1 MLSSIMMILTFLG
14 EKIMRKV
21 LLAST
26 ALVALGSVSAMAAD
40 ISISGSSEMVLDM
53 GNSAD
58 SDDSGLASET
68 DVNITFSNTSDSGIT
83 TSLNYGIDET
93 STNDDMIVSVSG
105 LAGMTI
111 SYTNAP
117 DDHALTAGDI
127 DPAGTAEERA
137 PAAAEMHANTYTGA
151 LPAIGDNHVTLTLPS
166 MVDGLTIAGSL
177 GNTAATGTHNV
188 ADTTTGEAASYR
200 ITYDAGVARVV
211 YGEVRGHTQTDTH
224 LGVSLPLG
232 AATIQLAQNS
242 NDEADVDNSATLI
255 GVTYA
260 LDDALTLGLEMD
272 KGENGTAAQDYEMT
286 SIGATYVIAPGLS
299 ASLTSAETDSADA
312 AGVEQSHTFT
322 SIGLHVSF

>member
-1 MLSSIMMILTFLG
+1 
-14 EKIMRKV
+14 MRKV

-58 SDDSGLASET
+58 SDDSSLASET

-83 TSLNYGIDET
+83 TSLNYGIDEGAN
-93 STNDDMIVSVSG
+93 NDDMIVSVSG

-111 SYTNAP
+111 SYTNST

-127 DPAGTAEERA
+127 EASGTAEERA
-137 PAAAEMHANTYTGA
+137 PADTEMHANTYTGG
-151 LPAIGDNHVTLTLPS
+151 LPGIGANHVTVTLPS
-166 MVDGLTIAGSL
+166 LVDGLTIAGSL
-177 GNTAATGTHNV
+177 GNTAATGNHNTV
-188 ADTTTGEAASYR
+188 DATTGEAASYR
-200 ITYDAGVARVV
+200 LTYDAGVARVV

-224 LGVSLPLG
+224 LGVSVPLG
-232 AATIQLAQNS
+232 AATIMIAQNS
-242 NDEADVDNSATLI
+242 NDEANVDNSATLI

-272 KGENGTAAQDYEMT
+272 KGENGTAEQDYEMT

-299 ASLTSAETDSADA
+299 ASLTSAETDSADT
-312 AGVEQSHTFT
+312 AGDEQSHTFT

>member
-1 MLSSIMMILTFLG
+1 MMTELTFLG
-14 EKIMRKV
+14 ENIMRKV

-26 ALVALGSVSAMAAD
+26 ALVALGSASAMAAD

-58 SDDSGLASET
+58 SDDSSLASET
-68 DVNITFSNTSDSGIT
+68 DINITFSNTSDSGIT
-83 TSLNYGIDET
+83 TSMNYGIDEGGA
-93 STNDDMIVSVSG
+93 NDDMIVTVSG
-105 LAGMTI
+105 LAGMTV
-111 SYTNAP
+111 SYSNAP

-127 DPAGTAEERA
+127 EASGTAEERPPVA
-137 PAAAEMHANTYTGA
+137 GAMHADTYTGA
-151 LPAIGDNHVTLTLPS
+151 LPAIGDNHVTVTLPS

-177 GNTAATGTHNV
+177 GNTAATGNHNTV
-188 ADTTTGEAASYR
+188 DATTGEAASYR

-232 AATIQLAQNS
+232 AATIQIAQNS
-242 NDEADVDNSATLI
+242 NDEAQMDNSATLI

-272 KGENGTAAQDYEMT
+272 KGENGTAAEEYEMT

-312 AGVEQSHTFT
+312 AGDEQSHTFT